1 MNESDKTR
9 EVGGCGEKKE
19 GKPRLISFQEAL
31 FLIQGVPA
39 SGEEEGWLLP
49 GIRTGSLHSTHGR
62 GSVSGLGGWWVITGD
77 LG

>member
-1 MNESDKTR
+1 MNESDRLEKWVGEERIKR
-9 EVGGCGEKKE
+9 ETK
-19 GKPRLISFQEAL
+19 LISFQEVL

-49 GIRTGSLHSTHGR
+49 GIRTGSLHSTHSR
-62 GSVSGLGGWWVITGD
+62 GSVSGLGGWWVITCD